1 MVLRLPW
8 SPSAPTSSTPI
19 ADAEENLGE
28 VEVREAHIAKSLY
41 FIRVGEKVLGGKSH
55 NQDTSELV
63 TLV

>member
-1 MVLRLPW
+1 LLPLKVIIFHV
-8 SPSAPTSSTPI
+8 SRI